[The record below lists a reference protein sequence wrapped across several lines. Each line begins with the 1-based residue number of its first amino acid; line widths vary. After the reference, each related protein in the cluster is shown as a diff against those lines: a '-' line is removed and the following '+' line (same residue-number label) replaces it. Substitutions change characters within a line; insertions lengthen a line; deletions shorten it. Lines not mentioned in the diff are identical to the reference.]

1 MKKALVSI
9 LIVLGLIMI
18 YLGLKA
24 GMPPPSITG
33 IGFIVIGVLFLI
45 DKK

>member
-1 MKKALVSI
+1 MKKALVSV
-9 LIVLGLIMI
+9 LIILGLIMI

-24 GMPPPSITG
+24 GMLPPSITG
-33 IGFIVIGVLFLI
+33 VGFIVIGLLFLI